1 MFPSS
6 PLFGLISQSQLLY
19 NRSTLCLVLFVIKC
33 PEISI
38 FSPNPV
44 KIRFWHLVYI
54 TSSKLENQDTFSSRW
69 IIMLWFLLA
78 FESMQ
83 AANAHDWRS
92 EARRKAGN
100 KCFPALHHRYHLV
113 RLDRSSF
120 CLLVTGKLQEK
131 TFPTLSLG
139 VGTSRWL
146 ISPKLSLSFASSC
159 GAAVAQLVVNLCPLM
174 CPKLPS

>member
-1 MFPSS
+1 MPCTLRNKMSWNKYLFTKSS
-6 PLFGLISQSQLLY
+6 
-19 NRSTLCLVLFVIKC
+19 
-33 PEISI
+33 
-38 FSPNPV
+38 
-44 KIRFWHLVYI
+44 
-54 TSSKLENQDTFSSRW
+54 ENQILTSRIYYIKQTWESGYVFLSWW